1 MVSSGEGKQEAAI
14 SHSGGGGSSGKGS
27 LDIRSRSKEIEEPL
41 VLGYREQGV
50 SLKSKIWSPVSE
62 GERSK
67 LRVGGGSQGLCH
79 KDLWDNALQVLIAHL
94 HEDNINSLFCRKVR
108 LYWGVE

>member
-27 LDIRSRSKEIEEPL
+27 LAIRSRSKEIEEPL

-67 LRVGGGSQGLCH
+67 LRVGGGVPRSLSQR
-79 KDLWDNALQVLIAHL
+79 
-94 HEDNINSLFCRKVR
+94 SLGQCST
-108 LYWGVE
+108 GPHSSSP

>member
-14 SHSGGGGSSGKGS
+14 SHTEGGGSSGKGS

-67 LRVGGGSQGLCH
+67 LRVGGGGPKVPVTKISGTRFNRSP
-79 KDLWDNALQVLIAHL
+79 WLISMKIIL
-94 HEDNINSLFCRKVR
+94 IPSFVGK
-108 LYWGVE
+108 